1 MEHDAEIYC
10 LSSQFYSDYPRTLFP
25 EILTKRDRPYSCLL
39 IEYMDDLFVCI
50 PFRSHVNHKYAY
62 HFRHSIRSKQSQSG
76 LDYTKLALIKNLS
89 YIDNLI
95 PAVVDQDEY
104 NEVAQNLPQIVREVY
119 KYILD
124 YKNDLNGIYKLHTK
138 EWQRRYGMSTLPY
151 FDEFLRE

>member
-1 MEHDAEIYC
+1 MLTIFA
-10 LSSQFYSDYPRTLFP
+10 TL
-25 EILTKRDRPYSCLL
+25 LD
-39 IEYMDDLFVCI
+39 
-50 PFRSHVNHKYAY
+50 
-62 HFRHSIRSKQSQSG
+62 QSG

-124 YKNDLNGIYKLHTK
+124 YKNDLNGVYKLHIK
-138 EWQRRYGMSTLPY
+138 EW
-151 FDEFLRE
+151 